1 MSDKFED
8 ITDDEMEAE
17 IRKRDLEMVF
27 TEEVQG
33 YLDDL
38 GFEYDILSTQLE
50 REQDISPAIDELCNS
65 YQYKS
70 DDEFSSD
77 AKQFLIDHGGLIA

>member
-1 MSDKFED
+1 MTGKFED
-8 ITDDEMEAE
+8 ITDDELTDE
-17 IRKRDLEMVF
+17 IRERDLEKVF
-27 TEEVQG
+27 VEEIQG

-38 GFEYDILSTQLE
+38 SIEHEILSTRLE
-50 REQDISPAIDELCNS
+50 REQDINPAIDELCNS

-70 DDEFSSD
+70 DNDFIND